1 MDQKNSSISSGV
13 KIIAFLTILALF
25 MPMFIHQV
33 PDSQVGV
40 NDEISRIITPNFVSP
55 VSDNNLDYRKI
66 DGPLSNWVETKILS
80 DNINLIDNKA
90 SIMLMI
96 SGDDYTLGG
105 KIEPYGVVPLAAGT
119 SWVQATIK
127 DLNSLKEIMNMP
139 NVLKI
144 EADMTKSSPQKITS
158 IDDLKQ
164 IKSDIESFVPP
175 EFPMDWVINN
185 TRDVLGVPDVW
196 DLGYDGSGVM
206 VQVHDTG
213 LDFGHTVYKNTM
225 ALDSNNIPMSL
236 DAAGRMSVTSLFSG
250 FAPLHADGSG
260 FIQLPAST
268 YNNLIVFLP
277 DLGYDDIV
285 WADLQYN
292 FGVPDLPAFNVNG
305 LPGDVTGFAF
315 GISAI
320 HNGGWL
326 SLVPF
331 LEADSDDDG
340 TYDTLYVDYETG
352 WLLTQRV
359 HGRISSSDYNI
370 LVNPDFSTQVAHK
383 NDLNQEL
390 SKDVLD
396 PRVDFGDLLAGFG
409 QYDGYTDISIGSL
422 ANVYDINDYSGNTIP
437 IVTGI
442 DPAGEVLGHLW
453 DTGGHGTGC
462 AGYINAQ
469 PTEYALLDQPDHP
482 DSTMYNISGMAPGA
496 KVLSTP
502 GLSQS
507 ATLYGW
513 LWAAGFEPDEDS
525 IWSFN
530 PASEHIVNM
539 SSNSWGYSYMHIG
552 GVAMGWDFETM
563 FIDLLSA
570 PGYLDPAY
578 PGVLYLTSSGNG
590 GPGIGSSKQPGQSMA
605 ALTIGASTTN
615 FWRNSTGYNAS
626 AQGYDQ
632 VIGWSDNGPTTIGYP
647 KLDVVAPGAFDFSLA
662 PVVVGGD
669 YEWNDYYFYYVFG
682 GTSASCPVVAGAA
695 ALFYEAWATNV
706 GTQLAPGEAKSILKS
721 TSKDLGYDVYMQGNG
736 RIDAKRAVEYAL
748 GIPDVLMA
756 SNNESYATGAERYE
770 IAFYKYFNGTGIK
783 PNDITNVTLASGSN
797 EFPGFTESILDNGI
811 YGGSLLPGESYEG
824 NFTVNGTFGS
834 LDYEDF
840 TFETTYST
848 VNSSTE
854 LHTMGNYTAFKLR
867 DLFDYTQIQSAD
879 YFQLT
884 MAQTPEDAEAYRDE
898 DNRPAIMYI
907 SSLESNVSGEE
918 DWSFHNYA
926 YGENNFHT
934 LFLPTGFIQD
944 GEAEVYL
951 RVRDY
956 NYQDAIVSW
965 TGKDFMISVR
975 AFTRVDDTTVVVT
988 QDGPDTFHATITVP
1002 GAAIGGM
1009 YEGYIKINSSDTDP
1023 LLIPYGYSVLT
1034 EVSDIVENGWTTIEG
1049 ITNRPNDNGFY
1060 GSADWSWR
1068 PETGD
1073 WRFYDFILNY
1083 TNIEDVK
1090 SLLVD
1095 VNWTLPGTEVNVWIV
1110 DHEGVIVGETDYVTS
1125 AGQYISDVNSPPT
1138 NQRMLLEM
1146 RQYSG
1151 IDPDIGDV
1159 TEWCQGFTTG
1169 YGFDQFTIVVHANT
1183 MNVTAATLPIEE
1195 FSINLAWI
1203 NNDITEFEVPT
1214 VSYSSPENF
1223 IVDGTFMTEHSITA
1237 TWTSVSDNP
1246 VDNFI
1251 NSIYPVHFSVSP
1263 GLYHEHSETLL
1274 PADINPYDG
1283 TIIPEYT
1290 HDVYIIAGQYVY
1302 AELTWDDPT
1311 VDFDLMLVPE
1321 GTAYDNDIFGYMG
1334 ADLDFGQ
1341 IIEGVVE
1348 ESGWYTIVVD
1358 YYGGPLTETTFEL
1371 VFSAKSDPVL
1381 DIESTPGTA
1390 MTYDFVAEGAQ
1401 VASYIVSTSTMGW
1414 NFDRHSMTSVVYD
1427 VDDPVFTKTPESNY
1441 TLIVGNQIQLNWE
1454 IVEPFGG
1461 NYDLKLNDSKYLDY
1475 TGAFTDKSIKF
1486 YFSEDTVGE
1495 YVFTM
1500 DLSDTMGHTASNTVK
1515 IYVEEEKK
1523 RINGYSVGFMMVA
1536 GISTILYIVKKRRRS

>member
-1 MDQKNSSISSGV
+1 MNHKNSSINSGV
-13 KIIAFLTILALF
+13 KIIALFIILALF
-25 MPMFIHQV
+25 MPMFVHQV
-33 PDSQVGV
+33 PDSSVGV
-40 NDEISRIITPNFVSP
+40 NDETSRKITPNFVSP
-55 VSDNNLDYRKI
+55 VSDNSLDYRKI
-66 DGPLSNWVETKILS
+66 DGPLSKWVETKILS

-105 KIEPYGVVPLAAGT
+105 KIEPYGVVPFAAGT
-119 SWVQATIK
+119 SWVQATID
-127 DLNSLKEIMNMP
+127 DLKSLTEIINMP

-144 EADMTKSSPQKITS
+144 EADMTKSSPQKISS

-164 IKSDIESFVPP
+164 IESDIENFVAP

-185 TRDVLGVPDVW
+185 TRDILGVPDVW
-196 DLGYDGSGVM
+196 DLGYDGNGVT

-225 ALDSNNIPMSL
+225 ALDSNNIPMSF
-236 DAAGRMSVTSLFSG
+236 DAAGRLSLTSLYSG
-250 FAPLHADGSG
+250 FASLHADGSG
-260 FIQLPAST
+260 MIQLPATT
-268 YNNLIVFLP
+268 YDNLLMYLP
-277 DLGYDDIV
+277 DLGAEYP
-285 WADLQYN
+285 WSAL
-292 FGVPDLPAFNVNG
+292 GMPELPAFNVTG
-305 LPGDVTGFAF
+305 LPGDVTGYTF

-326 SLVPF
+326 ELVPF
-331 LEADSDDDG
+331 LEADSDDNGD
-340 TYDTLYVDYETG
+340 YDTLYVDYETG
-352 WLLTQRV
+352 WLMTQYFF
-359 HGRISSSDYNI
+359 GEITLDEYEA
-370 LVNPDFSTQVAHK
+370 LLDPDFSVQAAHK

-396 PRVDFGDLLAGFG
+396 PRVNFTDLTAGFG

-422 ANVYDINDYSGNTIP
+422 ANVYDIKNYSGNAIP

-469 PTEYALLDQPDHP
+469 PTEYTLLDQPDYP

-507 ATLYGW
+507 ATFYGW
-513 LWAAGFEPDEDS
+513 LWGAGFEPDENMT
-525 IWSFN
+525 WSFN
-530 PASEHIVNM
+530 SASEHIVNM

-590 GPGIGSSKQPGQSMA
+590 GPGLGSSKQPGQSMA

-647 KLDVVAPGAFDFSLA
+647 KLDVVAPGAFDFSLV

-669 YEWNDYYFYYVFG
+669 NYWNDYYFFDVFG

-695 ALFYEAWATNV
+695 ALFYEAWAINV

-736 RIDAKRAVEYAL
+736 RIDAKRAVDYAE
-748 GIPDVLMA
+748 GAADVLMA
-756 SNNESYATGAERYE
+756 SNDESYATGAERYE
-770 IAFYKYFNGTGIK
+770 IAFYKYFN
-783 PNDITNVTLASGSN
+783 ITEIDGLAAGSN
-797 EFPGFTESILDNGI
+797 EFPGFTESIYDNGI
-811 YGGSLLPGESYEG
+811 YGGSLLPGESYIG
-824 NFTVNGTFGS
+824 NFTVEGNFVS
-834 LDYEDF
+834 ADFEDF
-840 TFETTYST
+840 TFETTYSA

-867 DLFDYTQIQSAD
+867 DLFDYTQVQSAD
-879 YFQLT
+879 YFQIT
-884 MAQTPEDAEAYRDE
+884 MAQTPEDAEEYRDE
-898 DNRPAIMYI
+898 DNRPATMYI
-907 SSLESNVSGEE
+907 SSLESNISGEE

-944 GEAEVYL
+944 GEAEVYV

-956 NYQDAIVSW
+956 NYQGNITDW
-965 TGKDFMISVR
+965 TGKDFMLSVR
-975 AFTRVDDTTVVVT
+975 AFTRVDDVAVVVT
-988 QDGPDTFHATITVP
+988 DDGGGDFHATITVP

-1034 EVSDIVENGWTTIEG
+1034 KVSDIKENGWTTIEG
-1049 ITNRPNDNGFY
+1049 ITNRPNDNAVY

-1095 VNWTLPGTEVNVWIV
+1095 VNWTLPGTELNVWIV
-1110 DHEGVIVGETDYVTS
+1110 DHEGVIVGETDYITS
-1125 AGQYISDVNSPPT
+1125 AGQYISDINAPPT
-1138 NQRMLLEM
+1138 HQKLLLEM

-1151 IDPDIGDV
+1151 IDPVIGDV
-1159 TEWCQGFTTG
+1159 TEMWQGITSG
-1169 YGFDQFTIVVHANT
+1169 YGFDQFTIVIHANT

-1203 NNDITEFEVPT
+1203 NTNITEFEVPT
-1214 VSYSSPENF
+1214 VTYSTPEDL
-1223 IVDGTFMTEHSITA
+1223 IVDGVYITEQSITA
-1237 TWTSVSDNP
+1237 TWSDVSDNP
-1246 VDNFI
+1246 VDEFI
-1251 NSIYPVHFSVSP
+1251 NSIYPAYFTVSP
-1263 GLYHEHSETLL
+1263 GIVFEHSQTLQPEEL
-1274 PADINPYDG
+1274 VPYG
-1283 TIIPEYT
+1283 ASMVPEYT
-1290 HDVYIIAGQYVY
+1290 HDVFIAAGQFVSGD
-1302 AELTWDDPT
+1302 LTWDDSA
-1311 VDFDLMLVPE
+1311 VDFDLLLMPAGVPY
-1321 GTAYDNDIFGYMG
+1321 TFDNDIFGAMG
-1334 ADLDFGQ
+1334 GSSSYGEHF
-1341 IIEGVVE
+1341 EGIVE
-1348 ESGWYTIVVD
+1348 ESGQYTIVVE
-1358 YYGGPLTETTFEL
+1358 YYDGPGLETTFDL
-1371 VFSAKSDPVL
+1371 IFSAMDEPVI
-1381 DIESTPGTA
+1381 DIAGTPGSALTFDFATA
-1390 MTYDFVAEGAQ
+1390 GATEGFYT
-1401 VASYIVSTSTMGW
+1401 VMTSTLGW
-1414 NFDRHSMTSVVYD
+1414 NFERNSMTSVIFD
-1427 VDDPVFTKTPESNY
+1427 VTGPAFTQTPDSTYNLTVGKQMQLVWEFEES
-1441 TLIVGNQIQLNWE
+1441 
-1454 IVEPFGG
+1454 FGG
-1461 NYDLKLNDSKYLDY
+1461 NYDLKLDGAAYLDY
-1475 TGAFTDKSIKF
+1475 SGPFTSERISF
-1486 YFSEDTVGE
+1486 YYQGETIGE
-1495 YVFTM
+1495 YVFTV
-1500 DLSDTMGHTASNTVK
+1500 DLSDSMGHTATNTVT
-1515 IYVEEEKK
+1515 INVVEEEEDKPK
-1523 RINGYSVGFMMVA
+1523 ISGFSIGFLMVA
-1536 GISTILYIVKKRRRS
+1536 AISTILYVVKKRRRS